1 MQNQQNHIRLPGMAQ
16 VFACL
21 AIFLALAFSFT
32 SVLDLP
38 IQLALFIAWFVIMG
52 LGIKLG
58 HDYKSLEQ
66 AAVDGVAKGMGAI
79 LILVSVGALVG
90 TWIAGGIVPSIIYF
104 GLKVIHPS
112 IFLLATLII
121 CSLTSLATGTSWGSA
136 ATAGIAM
143 MGIGHSLGVPAP
155 LVAGAVLSGVYFGD
169 KLSPL
174 SDSVVLASTMSN
186 VDVVEHIKGMLPISL
201 LSYVITAVL
210 FTVVGMQYSGNVS
223 LEQVNLVM
231 EALDNQFNITPLA
244 IVPVVLV
251 LGLLANRKPAFP
263 VISFGALLGLI
274 WAIAFQGMDPVK
286 AMHSAY
292 SPFAITSGIDF
303 IDNILGRG
311 GMESMLGSVAVI
323 IFGLGFGGL
332 LEKVGILEV
341 IASAFKKRINSVGSL
356 TSHTIGTAFLANVF
370 GSAMYVSLILTP
382 KIMAKNYDRL
392 GLARKNL
399 SRNAEFGGTLT
410 CGMVPW
416 SDNGIFMAGVLGVA
430 TLDYLPYMWLS
441 FTCIIVTITLAY
453 MGKAVNRIP
462 LVAAASSR

>member
-1 MQNQQNHIRLPGMAQ
+1 MQNQHNHIRLPSLYQ

-32 SVLDLP
+32 SLLDLP

-52 LGIKLG
+52 LGIRLG

-201 LSYVITAVL
+201 FSYVITAVL
-210 FTVVGMQYSGNVS
+210 FTLVGMQYSGNVS

-231 EALDNQFNITPLA
+231 EALDKQFNITPLA

-263 VISFGALLGLI
+263 VISFGALLGLV
-274 WAIAFQGMDPVK
+274 WAIAFQDMDPVK

-292 SPFAITSGIDF
+292 SPFPIVSGVDF

-332 LEKVGILEV
+332 LEKVGILAV
-341 IASAFKKRINSVGSL
+341 IAGAFEKRINGVGSL
-356 TSHTIGTAFLANVF
+356 TTHTIGTAFLANVF

-416 SDNGIFMAGVLGVA
+416 SDNGLFMAGVLGVA

-453 MGKAVNRIP
+453 LGKGVNRIP
-462 LVAAASSR
+462 LIEAASSR

>member
-1 MQNQQNHIRLPGMAQ
+1 MQNQQHPRLPSMFQ
-16 VFACL
+16 VLACL

-32 SVLDLP
+32 SLLDLP

-112 IFLLATLII
+112 IFLLATLLI

-201 LSYVITAVL
+201 FSYVITAAL

-231 EALDNQFNITPLA
+231 EALDKQFNITPLA
-244 IVPVVLV
+244 VVPVILV

-263 VISFGALLGLI
+263 VISFGALLGLV
-274 WAIAFQGMDPVK
+274 WAIAFQDMDPVK

-292 SPFAITSGIDF
+292 SPFAIVSGVDF

-332 LEKVGILEV
+332 LEKVGLLEV
-341 IASAFKKRINSVGSL
+341 IASAFEKRINSVGSL
-356 TSHTIGTAFLANVF
+356 TTHTLGTAFLANVF

-392 GLARKNL
+392 GLERKNL

-453 MGKAVNRIP
+453 LGKAVNRVPVIE
-462 LVAAASSR
+462 AASSR

>member
-1 MQNQQNHIRLPGMAQ
+1 
-16 VFACL
+16 
-21 AIFLALAFSFT
+21 
-32 SVLDLP
+32 
-38 IQLALFIAWFVIMG
+38 
-52 LGIKLG
+52 
-58 HDYKSLEQ
+58 
-66 AAVDGVAKGMGAI
+66 
-79 LILVSVGALVG
+79 
-90 TWIAGGIVPSIIYF
+90 
-104 GLKVIHPS
+104 
-112 IFLLATLII
+112 
-121 CSLTSLATGTSWGSA
+121 
-136 ATAGIAM
+136 
-143 MGIGHSLGVPAP
+143 
-155 LVAGAVLSGVYFGD
+155 
-169 KLSPL
+169 
-174 SDSVVLASTMSN
+174 
-186 VDVVEHIKGMLPISL
+186 
-201 LSYVITAVL
+201 
-210 FTVVGMQYSGNVS
+210 
-223 LEQVNLVM
+223 M
-231 EALDNQFNITPLA
+231 EALDKQFNITPLA

-274 WAIAFQGMDPVK
+274 WAILFQDMDPVK

-292 SPFAITSGIDF
+292 SPFAITSGVDF

-341 IASAFKKRINSVGSL
+341 IASAFEKRIKGAGSL
-356 TSHTIGTAFLANVF
+356 TTHTIGTAFLANVF

-453 MGKAVNRIP
+453 MGKAVNRVP

>member
-1 MQNQQNHIRLPGMAQ
+1 MQNQHNHIRLPSLYQ

-32 SVLDLP
+32 SLLDLP

-52 LGIKLG
+52 LGIRLG

-201 LSYVITAVL
+201 FSYVITAVL
-210 FTVVGMQYSGNVS
+210 FTLVGMQYSGNVS

-231 EALDNQFNITPLA
+231 EALDKQFNITPLA

-274 WAIAFQGMDPVK
+274 WAIAFQDMDPVK

-292 SPFAITSGIDF
+292 SPFPIVSGVDF

-332 LEKVGILEV
+332 LEKVGILAV
-341 IASAFKKRINSVGSL
+341 IANAFEKRINGAGSL
-356 TSHTIGTAFLANVF
+356 TTHTIGTAFLANVF

-416 SDNGIFMAGVLGVA
+416 SDNGLFMAGVLGVA

-453 MGKAVNRIP
+453 LGKGVNRLPVIE
-462 LVAAASSR
+462 AASSR

>member
-1 MQNQQNHIRLPGMAQ
+1 M
-16 VFACL
+16 
-21 AIFLALAFSFT
+21 
-32 SVLDLP
+32 
-38 IQLALFIAWFVIMG
+38 
-52 LGIKLG
+52 
-58 HDYKSLEQ
+58 
-66 AAVDGVAKGMGAI
+66 
-79 LILVSVGALVG
+79 
-90 TWIAGGIVPSIIYF
+90 
-104 GLKVIHPS
+104 IHPS

-323 IFGLGFGGL
+323 IFGLGLWRPAGEGRHSGSDRQRLREAHQQRRQPDQPHHRYRVSSQRVWLSHVCVADPDPQDHGQKLRPTGTGAQEPLSQRRVWRHPHLRHGALERQRHLYGRGAGGSNPRLPALHVAELHLHHCDHHPRLHGQGSEPDPAGRGGKLPLSHSANNKGATKAPL
-332 LEKVGILEV
+332 LFQGGCCFTVIPEPTNKNSPRCREPFHQTDNADQMEKLEPQPQV
-341 IASAFKKRINSVGSL
+341 VVA
-356 TSHTIGTAFLANVF
+356 
-370 GSAMYVSLILTP
+370 
-382 KIMAKNYDRL
+382 L
-392 GLARKNL
+392 GLVTVKREP
-399 SRNAEFGGTLT
+399 SRPS
-410 CGMVPW
+410 V
-416 SDNGIFMAGVLGVA
+416 
-430 TLDYLPYMWLS
+430 
-441 FTCIIVTITLAY
+441 
-453 MGKAVNRIP
+453 
-462 LVAAASSR
+462 